1 VFHLA
6 ALYAACDTPGHYLTS
21 GKSAACCA
29 YEQIAMARPALDD
42 GNAPRPCCVCIFVVT
57 LLDRTSLLAA
67 SISGLCTHDNTVFRP
82 PNPMNW
88 QAHSAVYSS
97 SQIR

>member
-1 VFHLA
+1 
-6 ALYAACDTPGHYLTS
+6 
-21 GKSAACCA
+21 
-29 YEQIAMARPALDD
+29 MARPALSDD
-42 GNAPRPCCVCIFVVT
+42 NAPRPRFVYTFIVT
-57 LLDRTSLLAA
+57 LLDCASLLAA
-67 SISGLCTHDNTVFRP
+67 SISGLCPHDNAIFRL